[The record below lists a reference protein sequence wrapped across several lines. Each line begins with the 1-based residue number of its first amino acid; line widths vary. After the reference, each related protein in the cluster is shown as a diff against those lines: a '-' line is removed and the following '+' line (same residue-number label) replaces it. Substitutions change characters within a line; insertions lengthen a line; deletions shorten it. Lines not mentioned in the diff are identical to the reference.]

1 MHNSSNHSSV
11 HTDTLHQ
18 LYSDVDVVI
27 ESQTRDIR
35 KVQLVDKNGV
45 VLTYAITHPHS
56 ANWTKETQEVWD
68 QIVEGAAIGRLH
80 ANGVS
85 KRIQRLFACEQP
97 EALLHQYKFS
107 VTNNSSSKWEEI
119 ATITEIYPAELSK
132 LLLQRQLVSMTDK
145 KTLLYSGELKEDVN
159 L

>member
-1 MHNSSNHSSV
+1 
-11 HTDTLHQ
+11 

-56 ANWTKETQEVWD
+56 ANWTKEIQEVWD
-68 QIVEGAAIGRLH
+68 QIVEGASIGRSFH
-80 ANGVS
+80 ANGYKILKTPICTIPVVVS

-132 LLLQRQLVSMTDK
+132 LLLQKQLVRITDK
-145 KTLLYSGELKEDVN
+145 KTLLHSSELKKDINV
-159 L
+159 